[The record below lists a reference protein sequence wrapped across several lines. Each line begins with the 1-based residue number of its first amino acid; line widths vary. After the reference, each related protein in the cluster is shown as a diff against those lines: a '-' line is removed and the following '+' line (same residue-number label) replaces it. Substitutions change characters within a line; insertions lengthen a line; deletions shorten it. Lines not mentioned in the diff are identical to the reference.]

1 LVVASGRH
9 GSYYLLE
16 RQNPHAPR
24 QGNGR
29 RGWYHDRTQPVR
41 GIAVATV
48 EPHTAGAAASELAT
62 GEAAASAHVVVD
74 VDGALDL
81 LPDDVVARHRPE
93 HDEATLVMLLA
104 GLDADP
110 ATDEIVLGHAGRW
123 AEAKMQEF
131 GIPAGLVTADEFAAG
146 QS

>member
-1 LVVASGRH
+1 DPSDATQTMEAVGPSAALVVEDDPTMPVVPLVVASGRH

-24 QGNGR
+24 QANGR

-62 GEAAASAHVVVD
+62 GEAAASAHVV
-74 VDGALDL
+74 
-81 LPDDVVARHRPE
+81 
-93 HDEATLVMLLA
+93 
-104 GLDADP
+104 
-110 ATDEIVLGHAGRW
+110 
-123 AEAKMQEF
+123 
-131 GIPAGLVTADEFAAG
+131 
-146 QS
+146 